1 MQKLLALQRPAVN
14 LKGEIEM
21 KAPKFTTQI
30 FIGMLLGVAVGHY
43 WGVQAAQ
50 LDILSTIF
58 LRLIKMVIS
67 PLVFSAIVVGIAKV
81 GDFKAVGRIGV
92 KTFLYFQTAT
102 IVALLSGLFLVD
114 FAQPGRNMKIELPA
128 QGTDVG
134 IQVVAHQ
141 DLKSFVTHLIPSS
154 LFDALARNEILQIV
168 VFSLFFG
175 VALASLGKK
184 GDNLLRGVDSLSHL
198 MFTMTRYV
206 MSFAPLGVFGAL
218 AAVVGHYGIGILQG
232 YLYLIVCF
240 YAGLCIFA
248 FGILGLLCFV
258 LGIPFWKL
266 MTYLKE
272 PILLAFST
280 ASSEVALPKA
290 IERLEKYGCSDR
302 ITGFVLPLG
311 YSFNL
316 DGSIMYMTFATMF
329 IAQAYGIDLSIQQQI
344 VMLLMMMLTSK
355 GMAGVP
361 RASLIVIAGA
371 LTTFNIPIEGLAIV
385 IGIDQILDMGRSA
398 TNVIGNGVATAVIS
412 KWENELNVNPSPE
425 PV

>member
-1 MQKLLALQRPAVN
+1 
-14 LKGEIEM
+14 M

-30 FIGMLLGVAVGHY
+30 FLGMIIGVAVGHY
-43 WGVQAAQ
+43 WGHDAGS
-50 LDILSTIF
+50 LDVLSTIF

-81 GDFKAVGRIGV
+81 GDFKAVGRIGF

-114 FAQPGRNMKIELPA
+114 IAQPGKNMRIELPA
-128 QGTDVG
+128 HGTDVG
-134 IQVVAHQ
+134 IQAMGHQ
-141 DLKSFVTHLIPSS
+141 NLKSFVTHLIPSS
-154 LFDALARNEILQIV
+154 LFDALAKNEILQIV

-184 GDNLLRGVDSLSHL
+184 GEGLLKGIDALSHL

-232 YLYLIVCF
+232 YIYLIACF
-240 YAGLCIFA
+240 YAGLFIFA
-248 FGILGLLCFV
+248 FGILGLLCFA
-258 LGIPFWKL
+258 LRIPFWSL
-266 MTYLKE
+266 IAHLKE

-329 IAQAYGIDLSIQQQI
+329 IAQAYGIHLSVEQQI
-344 VMLLMMMLTSK
+344 LMLLMMMLTSK

-371 LTTFNIPIEGLAIV
+371 LTSFNIPIEGLAIV

-412 KWENELNVNPSPE
+412 KWENELKLSESNG
-425 PV
+425 

>member
-1 MQKLLALQRPAVN
+1 MPA
-14 LKGEIEM
+14 
-21 KAPKFTTQI
+21 
-30 FIGMLLGVAVGHY
+30 H
-43 WGVQAAQ
+43 
-50 LDILSTIF
+50 
-58 LRLIKMVIS
+58 
-67 PLVFSAIVVGIAKV
+67 
-81 GDFKAVGRIGV
+81 
-92 KTFLYFQTAT
+92 
-102 IVALLSGLFLVD
+102 
-114 FAQPGRNMKIELPA
+114 
-128 QGTDVG
+128 GTDVG
-134 IQVVAHQ
+134 IQAVGHQ
-141 DLKSFVTHLIPSS
+141 DLKSFVTHLIPAS
-154 LFDALARNEILQIV
+154 LFDALAKNEILQIV

-175 VALASLGKK
+175 VALASLGKRGEGLLK
-184 GDNLLRGVDSLSHL
+184 GIDALSHL

-232 YLYLIVCF
+232 YLYLIACF
-240 YAGLCIFA
+240 YSGLFIFA
-248 FGILGLLCFV
+248 FGILGLLCFS
-258 LGIPFWKL
+258 LRIPFWSL
-266 MTYLKE
+266 ISHLKE

-290 IERLEKYGCSDR
+290 IERLEAYGCSDR

-329 IAQAYGIDLSIQQQI
+329 IAQAYGIHLSIEQQI
-344 VMLLMMMLTSK
+344 LMLLMMMLTSK

-371 LTTFNIPIEGLAIV
+371 LTSFNIPIEGLAIV

-412 KWENELNVNPSPE
+412 KWENELKLSESNG
-425 PV
+425 